1 MSEQISLSELKE
13 RKEKAEARANKAQDL
28 AKELSEK
35 IEALDSAHAP
45 ARMEFLENGI
55 AKILKEC
62 GWTMGELIEKIGGE
76 AKPTGSKK
84 TKRVSHPSPTLVNPN
99 NPSQTCKSKGRQPEW
114 STALKA
120 QGTYRLSTH
129 VRDSIP
135 HLDEENANINRAWL
149 SRDAFNKS

>member
-28 AKELSEK
+28 AKELAEK
-35 IEALDSAHAP
+35 IEALDSAQ
-45 ARMEFLENGI
+45 
-55 AKILKEC
+55 
-62 GWTMGELIEKIGGE
+62 

-120 QGTYRLSTH
+120 QGSYSLSAH
-129 VRDSIP
+129 VRESIQ
-135 HLDEENANINRAWL
+135 HLDEENARINRAWL
-149 SRDAFNKS
+149 SRDAFKKS